1 MRVFPRSIK
10 LPWTFRFNALSRPMF
25 IMHAVEVVLCGI
37 PGTKRNFRTKRQTMK
52 DSGMTFRIWA
62 LILAFFDH

>member
-1 MRVFPRSIK
+1 
-10 LPWTFRFNALSRPMF
+10 MF
-25 IMHAVEVVLCGI
+25 IMRAVEVVLCGI